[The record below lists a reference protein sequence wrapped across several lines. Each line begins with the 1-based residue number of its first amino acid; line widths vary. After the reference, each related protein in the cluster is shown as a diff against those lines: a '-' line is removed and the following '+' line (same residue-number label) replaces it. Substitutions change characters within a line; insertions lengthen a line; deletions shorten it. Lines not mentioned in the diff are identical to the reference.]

1 MKFKTILLPTLLSLI
16 FLTCSKK
23 NDDNQ
28 NNNPNIPNVGFN
40 TGNQINMQ
48 LGGIYGQLDFDTN
61 AIYVPNYGIN
71 GIVVINTGFNNYSAF
86 EYSDPNHQIASCSVF
101 ELDNPGTLSAI
112 STVATCSCNDG
123 NSYDILSGGV
133 PLAGT
138 TGQYT
143 MVRYRVEVNGSIIRV
158 YN

>member
-1 MKFKTILLPTLLSLI
+1 MKFKTLLFSLFIGLILSS
-16 FLTCSKK
+16 CSK

-28 NNNPNIPNVGFN
+28 NNNPYIPNASFN

-86 EYSDPNHQIASCSVF
+86 EYSDPNHQIASCSLF
-101 ELDNPGTLSAI
+101 ELDNPGTIASI
-112 STVATCSCNDG
+112 STVATCSCDDG

-133 PLAGT
+133 PLSGT